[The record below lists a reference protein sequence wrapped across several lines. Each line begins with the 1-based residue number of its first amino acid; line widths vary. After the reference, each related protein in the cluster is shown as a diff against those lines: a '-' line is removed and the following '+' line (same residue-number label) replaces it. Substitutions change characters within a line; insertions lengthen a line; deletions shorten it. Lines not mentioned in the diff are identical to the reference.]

1 LEEAALDTYSIGSK
15 VVHPAHGAGTI
26 VAIQEKSLGDLR
38 RTYYVIDTLSTGV
51 TAGTRQLMVPV
62 SRAIPS
68 GLRRA
73 GKASRLRNALRQC
86 IPPKEGDIDKDY
98 RTRQVAM
105 RELLN
110 SGSFTQVVDAVLT
123 LYVLHM
129 KRPLGVVDRQ
139 LFDHGKGILA
149 SELAVATNTEMED
162 ALREVEDSLAA
173 IYEEAIEE
181 SSEKE

>member
-1 LEEAALDTYSIGSK
+1 LDTYSVGSK

-38 RTYYVIDTLSTGV
+38 RTYYVINTLSTGV

-68 GLRRA
+68 GLRRV
-73 GKASRLRNALRQC
+73 GKAAGLREVLRNC
-86 IPPKEGDIDKDY
+86 TPPEECDIDKDY
-98 RTRQVAM
+98 RTRQEAI
-105 RELLN
+105 RTLLN
-110 SGSFTQVVDAVLT
+110 SGSFAQVVDAVLT
-123 LYVLHM
+123 LYVLHL

-139 LFDHGKGILA
+139 LLDHGKDILA

-162 ALREVEDSLAA
+162 ALRELETTLAA
-173 IYEEAIEE
+173 VVGEDEE
-181 SSEKE
+181 